1 MQIKLT
7 KNNSVLTYPLL
18 LHHRVGRNLAR
29 ALAFV
34 SLRVL
39 PHMLHHELEVRQ
51 SDGVGTRSKF
61 PLLKLKPRTVKYNF
75 LFSASAVDG
84 PSFPVSHSSVSFGT
98 EVTVTDNEV

>member
-34 SLRVL
+34 LLRVL

-51 SDGVGTRSKF
+51 SDGVCTRSKF

-75 LFSASAVDG
+75 CSALQQWMAPASL
-84 PSFPVSHSSVSFGT
+84 
-98 EVTVTDNEV
+98 